1 MTTIA
6 SPTPVAQSRSWMRWL
21 PILIGVII
29 IIIALAVLPSSL
41 LQSSIRLA
49 TPYILGALASLIAS
63 RSGVLNLAIE
73 GKMLLG
79 SFVAVATLYR
89 TGLDPS
95 VGVLTATLAGGVLGL
110 VFSLLYLKLRINLV
124 ILALAVNLFIENI
137 TVFFMRVSFGSFGTL
152 ADPSIRGL
160 PSIQLPVIA
169 DLPVAG
175 PLLSGYN
182 LVVYFS
188 WIMVIVVAVILYRTQ
203 FGRHMRAV
211 GENIGAAESVGINVT
226 RVQIFALT
234 ISGMLA
240 GMAGSFLSI
249 GVLSQFVEGM
259 VDGRGWTSIV
269 VSLFAFEK
277 PIPAFFTALFF
288 GFSEASSFYLQS
300 RPEMSLPPDLLLA
313 FPQLVTLGALVAVA
327 LRIRGN
333 EILRRR
339 RFVAQF
345 GHELSNLRSGVVVG
359 DVPPPKAIEADTD
372 GSEHS

>member
-1 MTTIA
+1 MTT
-6 SPTPVAQSRSWMRWL
+6 TVATNPPSSQSRQWARLL
-21 PILIGVII
+21 PILIGII
-29 IIIALAVLPSSL
+29 VVVVAITALPSSL

-49 TPYILGALASLIAS
+49 TPYTLGALASLIAS
-63 RSGVLNLAIE
+63 RAGVLNLAIE

-79 SFVAVATLYR
+79 SFVAVAVLYR
-89 TGLDPS
+89 TGLDP
-95 VGVLTATLAGGVLGL
+95 GVI
-110 VFSLLYLKLRINLV
+110 FSLLYLKLRINLV

-152 ADPSIRGL
+152 ADPSINSL

-169 DLPVAG
+169 NIPVVG

-182 LVVYFS
+182 IIVYLS

-203 FGRHMRAV
+203 FGRHIRAV

-234 ISGMLA
+234 LSGMLA
-240 GMAGSFLSI
+240 GVAGAFLSI

-259 VDGRGWTSIV
+259 VDGRGWTAIV
-269 VSLFAFEK
+269 VALFAFER

-313 FPQLVTLGALVAVA
+313 FPQLVTLGALIVVA
-327 LRIRGN
+327 LRIRGD

-339 RFVAQF
+339 RFVTQF
-345 GHELSNLRSGVVVG
+345 GQELTNLRSGVVIG
-359 DVPPPKAIEADTD
+359 EPPPPKAIEADTD
-372 GSEHS
+372 ESESS

>member
-6 SPTPVAQSRSWMRWL
+6 TTPPVSQSRQWMRWL
-21 PILIGVII
+21 PILIGII
-29 IIIALAVLPSSL
+29 VVALAIATLPSSL

-49 TPYILGALASLIAS
+49 TPYTLGALAALIAS
-63 RSGVLNLAIE
+63 RAGVLNLAIE

-79 SFVAVATLYR
+79 SFVAVAVLYR

-95 VGVLTATLAGGVLGL
+95 VGVLAATLAGGALGV

-137 TVFFMRVSFGSFGTL
+137 TVFFMRVSFDSFGTL

-160 PSIQLPVIA
+160 PPIQLPVISQI
-169 DLPVAG
+169 PVIG

-182 LVVYFS
+182 IIVYIS
-188 WIMVIVVAVILYRTQ
+188 WVMVIVIAVILYRTQ
-203 FGRHMRAV
+203 FGRHIRAV

-234 ISGMLA
+234 LSGMLA
-240 GMAGSFLSI
+240 GMAGAFLSI

-259 VDGRGWTSIV
+259 VDGRGWTAIV
-269 VSLFAFEK
+269 VSLFAFER

-313 FPQLVTLGALVAVA
+313 FPQLVTLGALIVVA

-333 EILRRR
+333 EVIRRR
-339 RFVAQF
+339 RFVTQF
-345 GHELSNLRSGVVVG
+345 GHELSNLRSGVVIG
-359 DVPPPKAIEADTD
+359 DAPPPKAVEADTD
-372 GSEHS
+372 ESEQS